1 MATNE
6 LEQVVEECHR
16 ALAAIIA
23 GDADPWSAVLSRR
36 DDVTLGNPF
45 GPFVRGFEDVM
56 ATARGAAER
65 YRDGVITG
73 FDRIVTHETPEL
85 ACVVEVE
92 RFEAKVGGSSDLVPV
107 ALRVTSVL
115 RRENDA
121 WKVAHRH
128 ADPIT
133 VPQSAE
139 SVVQK

>member
-1 MATNE
+1 MSTND
-6 LEQVVEECHR
+6 LEQVVEECHQ
-16 ALAAIIA
+16 ALAAIIT
-23 GDADPWSAVLSRR
+23 GDAEPWSVVLSHR

-45 GPFVRGFEDVM
+45 GPFARGFDAVL

-65 YRDGVITG
+65 YREGVITAC
-73 FDRIVTHETPEL
+73 DRIATYETQEL

-92 RFEAKVGGSSDLVPV
+92 RFEAKVGGSPDLAPV
-107 ALRVTSVL
+107 ALRVTTVL
-115 RRENDA
+115 RREADR